1 MFRSGSRLRADQKSC
16 QSSSADELSLQ
27 WSPSE
32 VDAYATAGRFIGSQA
47 LPPYLIL
54 PCGNIVTLEVV
65 NYVPY
70 LRHRRAD
77 AGAAAAAT
85 DHKVKATVSPPVS
98 HPAPCILKGNIEHC
112 CSSQLSAPEVVTP
125 LHAQVK
131 RLRQRMNKTSSQGR
145 PPLKTLFETQP
156 KLSCH

>member
-1 MFRSGSRLRADQKSC
+1 MPMRRLGVTLGARR
-16 QSSSADELSLQ
+16 
-27 WSPSE
+27 
-32 VDAYATAGRFIGSQA
+32 Y
-47 LPPYLIL
+47 PPYLIF
-54 PCGNIVTLEVV
+54 PCGIIVTLEVE

-85 DHKVKATVSPPVS
+85 DHNVKATVSPPVS

-131 RLRQRMNKTSSQGR
+131 RLRQRMNKMSSQGR